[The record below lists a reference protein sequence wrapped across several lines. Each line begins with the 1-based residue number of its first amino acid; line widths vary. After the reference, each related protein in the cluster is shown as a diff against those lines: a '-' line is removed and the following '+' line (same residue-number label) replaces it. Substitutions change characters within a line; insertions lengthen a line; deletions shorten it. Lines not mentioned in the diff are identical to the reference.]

1 MCRFLKI
8 HRSIVYYY
16 LNRSISSKSNLKL
29 VEQIKEIFRKSKNN
43 YGTRKIKKKLRVLG
57 YQVSRRKISKIMQEN
72 SLVSNYTVA
81 QYKVH
86 NLKCNEAKTEN
97 ILDREFNKR
106 DNLEVV
112 VSDLTYVRVGKSWN
126 YICLL
131 INLYNGEI
139 FGYSVSKNKDAKLI
153 EQALLSSK
161 YSLSKIQLFHS
172 DRGSEYDNKVIDD
185 FLKTF
190 KIKRSLSRKGNPF
203 EGLPQHS
210 KGTMP

>member
-1 MCRFLKI
+1 
-8 HRSIVYYY
+8 
-16 LNRSISSKSNLKL
+16 
-29 VEQIKEIFRKSKNN
+29 
-43 YGTRKIKKKLRVLG
+43 
-57 YQVSRRKISKIMQEN
+57 MQEN
-72 SLVSNYTVA
+72 SLVSNYAVA

-86 NLKCNEAKTEN
+86 NLKCNESKIEN
-97 ILDREFNKR
+97 ILYREFNKR
-106 DNLEVV
+106 DNLEVI

-172 DRGSEYDNKVIDD
+172 DRGSEYDNKIIDKL
-185 FLKTF
+185 LKIF
-190 KIKRSLSRKGNPF
+190 KIKRSLSRKGNLY
-203 EGLPQHS
+203 ECLPQHS
-210 KGTMP
+210 EGTMQ

>member
-131 INLYNGEI
+131 INLYNREI
-139 FGYSVSKNKDAKLI
+139 IGYSVGKNKDAKLI

-161 YSLSKIQLFHS
+161 YSLSEIQLFHS

-185 FLKTF
+185 LLKIF
-190 KIKRSLSRKGNPF
+190 KIKRSLSRKGNPY

-210 KGTMP
+210 EGTTQ